1 MSSDPF
7 LGTKTVALIQALV
20 GGLSLVNGII
30 DVRSYPIPGGW
41 AMAAGALL
49 LVAGFETW
57 RMRAD
62 GWKVV
67 MGAVTLG
74 VVGWATLA
82 LLLIDTIVAAAGVS
96 GPQADVIRRA
106 LSDRLQLYAIVWL
119 IVTVSVIPDRHR
131 FTK

>member
-7 LGTKTVALIQALV
+7 LGLKTVALIQALV

-57 RMRAD
+57 RMRAG

-82 LLLIDTIVAAAGVS
+82 YLSFDVIVAAAGVS
-96 GPQADVIRRA
+96 GPQAEVIRRA

-119 IVTVSVIPDRHR
+119 IVAVSVFPDRHR